1 MIEID
6 QLKFRYPRSD
16 FRLQIEKLSLGE
28 RCLGERGTG
37 EGGIGE
43 GQVEKIA
50 VVGPSGSGKTTLLNL
65 IAGIVAP
72 SSGTI
77 RVSDQEVTSL
87 SDAQRRDF
95 RAANIGMVFQRFEL
109 IEYLTVLDNVLL
121 PFAIN
126 QSLGELRPRQEVVE
140 QATKL
145 IDSVGLASKLRRRPN
160 QLSQGEQQRVAICR
174 ALVTNPQLI
183 LADEP
188 TGNLDPKNKR
198 LIIDLIFQQAEAR
211 NQTLIVVT
219 HDQGILDG
227 FDRVIDFDQ
236 FYVDDTED
244 LQPAGGEVSS

>member
-1 MIEID
+1 MIEIE
-6 QLKFRYPRSD
+6 QLHFRYPRSD
-16 FRLQIEKLSLGE
+16 FHLQIEHLSVGSD
-28 RCLGERGTG
+28 
-37 EGGIGE
+37 
-43 GQVEKIA
+43 GQAEKVA

-65 IAGIVAP
+65 IAGIVTP
-72 SSGTI
+72 ESGTI
-77 RVSDQEVTSL
+77 RVGDQNVDTM

-95 RAANIGMVFQRFEL
+95 RSAKIGMVFQRFEL
-109 IEYLTVLDNVLL
+109 VEYLNVLDNILL

-126 QSLGELRPRQEVVE
+126 DSLGLESQNQNAAQL
-140 QATKL
+140 AKKL
-145 IDSVGLASKLRRRPN
+145 ADSVGLQSKLRRRPN

-198 LIIDLIFQQAEAR
+198 LILDLIFQQSEAR

-219 HDQGILDG
+219 HDTGILDG

-236 FYVDDTED
+236 FYVDGTR
-244 LQPAGGEVSS
+244 LQTAGDEVSS